1 MKLNAVGATFVSV
14 GLAAAF
20 VVSSLAVPAGAGSQT
35 FPTSLQSTNLTV
47 STDQQLPA
55 YLQGYRQGQLLCP
68 GGALTGKVSVA
79 IVDPMMATTDAPGD
93 CTLSD
98 MKAAN
103 PATQFLA
110 YLNIGAMRDA
120 EPWNGVFQN
129 SCADTA
135 TAAGKQFAV
144 STTNPQVAKNE
155 HGFVTYPSYRYLT
168 VADLSPAYAD
178 ACAATARKIL
188 STDSQR
194 GTTDAAPARF
204 DGIFLDD
211 ASMSPSHGQDMVDV
225 GQWGPWANDDAY
237 GSALIAAV
245 QRFDATLTRT
255 MGRNIPVALNLGV
268 YPAWS
273 NQVNLAEEL
282 ASTGSVDFALRE
294 HVVASGTGRPLSAVD
309 LEQASTAYQAITAAG
324 MPVIEHDYS
333 VPLREV
339 QSTAYRQGLDIG
351 SSASCLRDGYS
362 LRTSVVAAAKT
373 RRTLD
378 HRMTL
383 GHLLQT
389 RTYAARQMTATLS
402 QAEPTCQDN
411 AWDDDS
417 NFETVTTASVNALDT
432 QVKALTTAVT
442 SGAYAT
448 AAPLKLAGVNV
459 VKLSTGAVVAVNTTS
474 IARTVTA
481 HGKILNVPARSATI
495 SG

>member
-1 MKLNAVGATFVSV
+1 MA
-14 GLAAAF
+14 LAAIF
-20 VVSSLAVPAGAGSQT
+20 TISSLAAPASANDLT
-35 FPTSLQSTNLTV
+35 TSTGQK
-47 STDQQLPA
+47 LPA

-68 GGALTGKVSVA
+68 GAVLAGKVSVA

-93 CTLSD
+93 CTLRD

-103 PATQFLA
+103 PGTTFLA

-144 STTNPQVAKNE
+144 TTPNSKVAKN
-155 HGFVTYPSYRYLT
+155 HDGFVSYPGYSYLT
-168 VADLSPAYAD
+168 VANLSPAYAD
-178 ACAATARKIL
+178 ACAAMARTML
-188 STDSQR
+188 TTDAQR
-194 GTTDAAPARF
+194 GTTNAAPARF

-225 GQWGPWANDDAY
+225 GQWGPWADDDAY
-237 GSALIAAV
+237 GRALIAAV
-245 QRFDATLTRT
+245 KRFDAKLTST
-255 MGRNIPVALNLGV
+255 MGRNVPVAVNLGV

-273 NQVNLAEEL
+273 NQVNLAKQL
-282 ASTGSVDFALRE
+282 AATGSVDFAVRE
-294 HVVASGTGRPLSAVD
+294 HIVSSGTGRPLSLID
-309 LEQASTAYQAITAAG
+309 LDQATAAYRAITAAG
-324 MPVIEHDYS
+324 MPIVEHDYS
-333 VPLREV
+333 VPLREL
-339 QSTAYRQGLDIG
+339 STTAYRQGSDIG
-351 SSASCLRDGYS
+351 TAAPCLRKSYAARD
-362 LRTSVVAAAKT
+362 SVVAAGET

-389 RTYAARQMTATLS
+389 RTLTTRQMTATLS

-417 NFETVTTASVNALDT
+417 LHEAVATASVNALDS
-432 QVKALTTAVT
+432 QVMAMTKAIT

-448 AAPLKLAGVNV
+448 AAPLKFSGVNV
-459 VKLSTGAVVAVNTTS
+459 VKLSNGNIIALNTTTTTRS
-474 IARTVTA
+474 VTA
-481 HGKILNVPARSATI
+481 YGKTISVPARSATI
-495 SG
+495 N